1 MVDTLLTKNKKIL
14 IIGHGSM
21 GKKYEKILKKK
32 FSIFFFDKRKS
43 KNKNFLEKL
52 IQRLLKNF
60 ILL

>member
-43 KNKNFLEKL
+43 KIKIF
-52 IQRLLKNF
+52 
-60 ILL
+60 